1 MPKQIHILL
10 NLLALFVIT
19 YIVVNTFYRVI
30 GIELHQMGGPKV
42 VALKEVEMRGKESL
56 AAPVYTKIVER
67 NIFGATEK
75 VEAVPVEEVGPIET
89 LEETSLQLS
98 LQGTIAGDSASARA
112 IILDQRKRSQDI
124 YRVGDSVQE
133 AQIRQILRG
142 KVILRHGDKDEILI
156 MVEGKGSPQPA
167 AKVNSRRRPGR
178 QTRRPAQTAP
188 LAESSGEIE
197 EVTIPI
203 AKDVLQNSMNDLNDL
218 MTQVRVRP
226 YFRRGKPE
234 GLIVSQ
240 IKSGSIF
247 AKLGLMNGDIIAS
260 VNGKQMS
267 SPEEAFQFY
276 NSLKSGKAVSIEI
289 TRRGQ
294 KKMFTYDIQ

>member
-19 YIVVNTFYRVI
+19 YIVVDTFYRVI

-42 VALKEVEMRGKESL
+42 VALKEVEMRGKKSL
-56 AAPVYTKIVER
+56 AVSAYTKIVER

-124 YRVGDSVQE
+124 YRVGDTVQE

-142 KVILRHGDKDEILI
+142 KVILRHGEKDEILI
-156 MVEGKGSPQPA
+156 MVEGKDEPQPA

-188 LAESSGEIE
+188 HEESSGEIE

-240 IKSGSIF
+240 IKSGSVF
-247 AKLGLMNGDIIAS
+247 SKLGLMNGDIIAN

-276 NSLKSGKAVSIEI
+276 NSLKSGADVSIEI
-289 TRRGQ
+289 TRRGK